1 MNGVVS
7 ISIRREISS
16 HLMKIRT
23 EVLNRWASLQNADNY
38 IVCDICC
45 ILSITKPMGPS
56 LQQLF
61 VVL

>member
-7 ISIRREISS
+7 ITIRREISS

-23 EVLNRWASLQNADNY
+23 EVLNRDWASLQNTDNY

-45 ILSITKPMGPS
+45 ILSIAKPMGPS
-56 LQQLF
+56 L
-61 VVL
+61 

>member
-1 MNGVVS
+1 MNGVMS
-7 ISIRREISS
+7 ISIRRAISS

-23 EVLNRWASLQNADNY
+23 GVLNRDWASLQNADNY

-56 LQQLF
+56 L
-61 VVL
+61 